1 MWNYPLY
8 FSQDAV
14 VLSST
19 DPCNYETYIG
29 PEAASEPE
37 TQNVISIIDSNPHI
51 RYLDLHSS
59 GEDIL
64 YSWGDSEDQTTDED
78 MNFHNHRFD
87 GLRGDKS
94 YKEFISSTDRSWAI
108 KLAESMAL
116 AINAVRGR
124 EYSVKPSI
132 ALYPTSGAS
141 DDYSFSRHF
150 AHNDKGKV
158 ISYTIEWGRSGN
170 SADITHFHP
179 PILEMQNITQEIVA
193 GLVQFCIDISNS

>member
-51 RYLDLHSS
+51 RYFIDLHSS

-94 YKEFISSTDRSWAI
+94 YKEFISSTANFI
-108 KLAESMAL
+108 
-116 AINAVRGR
+116 
-124 EYSVKPSI
+124 
-132 ALYPTSGAS
+132 
-141 DDYSFSRHF
+141 H
-150 AHNDKGKV
+150 V
-158 ISYTIEWGRSGN
+158 ISNAIVNRPRE
-170 SADITHFHP
+170 SAPFYYYMP
-179 PILEMQNITQEIVA
+179 SYKVL
-193 GLVQFCIDISNS
+193 S